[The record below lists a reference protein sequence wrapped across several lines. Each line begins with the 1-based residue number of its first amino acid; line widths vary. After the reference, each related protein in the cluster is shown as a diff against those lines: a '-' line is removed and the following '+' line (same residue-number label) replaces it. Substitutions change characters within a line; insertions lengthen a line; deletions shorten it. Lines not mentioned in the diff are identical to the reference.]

1 MKILHTSSGSYTILM
16 VICVIQVVV
25 YLIRSMVPACVR
37 GRRVEM
43 SRQPCQIS
51 EYSLNSK
58 LETPSTVADDVKP
71 QPRWHGANEEDILA
85 IIRMQRN
92 KSKL

>member
-1 MKILHTSSGSYTILM
+1 M
-16 VICVIQVVV
+16 VICVIQVIV

-43 SRQPCQIS
+43 SRQPYQIS

-58 LETPSTVADDVKP
+58 LETPYTVADDVKP
-71 QPRWHGANEEDILA
+71 EPRWHGANEEDILA
-85 IIRMQRN
+85 IMRMQRN
-92 KSKL
+92 KGKL